1 MEDESRAR
9 SRNEHGQY
17 VGRISLDA
25 VLEVFEARD
34 DAARPLTATDVMEAL
49 DCSRR
54 TAHNK
59 LNELEARGDLA
70 TRKVGARSRV
80 FWIPMPARG
89 ESTAGRAADSTDPT
103 SPSEAGTSGE
113 ADGPDGS
120 DALDHP
126 PAVSSAIERAD
137 LPGSGPMLDARREAL
152 SAAYQYL
159 TDHPEAKKADFL
171 RDVYHDF
178 PAGFESAE
186 GWWNAIQPA
195 LKQLPGVDPPE
206 ERGHI
211 WHFLGG

>member
-1 MEDESRAR
+1 MEEESRAR

-17 VGRISLDA
+17 VGRIELDDVLA
-25 VLEVFEARD
+25 VFRARN
-34 DAARPLTATDVMEAL
+34 DAARPLTATDVMDAL

-59 LNELEARGDLA
+59 LNELEERGNLA

-80 FWIPMPARG
+80 WWVPLSADAHVATAR
-89 ESTAGRAADSTDPT
+89 
-103 SPSEAGTSGE
+103 
-113 ADGPDGS
+113 S
-120 DALDHP
+120 DADDNDAGPADIGAELDHP
-126 PAVSSAIERAD
+126 PAVSSAIEQAD

-152 SAAYQYL
+152 SAAYEYL

-171 RDVYHDF
+171 RDVYYDY
-178 PAGFESAE
+178 PAGFESPE